1 MSDNTAQ
8 PTQFNDITEDSQAR
22 HDYIFGKPTRLP
34 PLPPEE
40 RTESQQKIL
49 DEISTVKVDG
59 VLKPRDDA
67 DALEILIRHS
77 ELYLAHLEVA
87 KKFLSDGEMSVRDRE
102 LAILR
107 IGWLSQ
113 APFEW
118 GSHVMIAKRHG
129 ITTEEIEQV
138 IVGSSSPIWSDHDR
152 AIIRAMEEI
161 HFDSMIGDGS
171 WDTLAETYSDKE
183 LMELIILAGQYKT
196 VAYLQNSLR
205 LRLTPKCKDGLN
217 SR

>member
-1 MSDNTAQ
+1 MTDENTQ
-8 PTQFNDITEDSQAR
+8 PSQFNEITEDSQAR

-34 PLPPEE
+34 ALPPEE
-40 RTESQQKIL
+40 RTESQQKIF
-49 DEISTVKVDG
+49 DEISVVKVDG
-59 VLKPRDDA
+59 VLKPRDDL
-67 DALEILIRHS
+67 DSLEILIRHS

-118 GSHVMIAKRHG
+118 ASHVMIAKRHG

-138 IVGSSSPIWSDHDR
+138 IVGSSSAIWNDHDR
-152 AIIRAMEEI
+152 AIVRAMEEI
-161 HFDSMIGDGS
+161 HFDSMISDES
-171 WDTLAETYSDKE
+171 WDTLAKSYSDKE

-205 LRLTPKCKDGLN
+205 LRLSPKSKDGLN
-217 SR
+217 AR